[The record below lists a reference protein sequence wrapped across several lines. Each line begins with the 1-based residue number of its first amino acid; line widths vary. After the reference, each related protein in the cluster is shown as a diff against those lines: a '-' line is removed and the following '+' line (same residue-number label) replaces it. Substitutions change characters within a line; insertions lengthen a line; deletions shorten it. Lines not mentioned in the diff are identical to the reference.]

1 MAEMQTQEHLLPIV
15 TQGDERT
22 ELAFI
27 PHFLTNT
34 HQKFLGLNKI
44 LALGSLRIEIKT
56 DAISYRHNNL
66 LQETDKMDS
75 RNTKPFRSGE
85 HRGGCERLQEELIK
99 HETQW
104 NLTCYWSNQCS
115 KFKP

>member
-1 MAEMQTQEHLLPIV
+1 MVGRLTFYLTTNRTEMAEMQIREHLLHVV

-44 LALGSLRIEIKT
+44 SVLGSLRIEIKT
-56 DAISYRHNNL
+56 DAISYRLNNL
-66 LQETDKMDS
+66 LHETDKMDS

-85 HRGGCERLQEELIK
+85 NRGGFERVQEELIK
-99 HETQW
+99 YEM
-104 NLTCYWSNQCS
+104 
-115 KFKP
+115 

>member
-1 MAEMQTQEHLLPIV
+1 MVGRLTFYLTTNRTEMAEMQTQEHLLPVV
-15 TQGDERT
+15 TQGNEHT

-44 LALGSLRIEIKT
+44 SVLGSLRIEIKT

-75 RNTKPFRSGE
+75 RNTKPFS
-85 HRGGCERLQEELIK
+85 QEKTEGALK
-99 HETQW
+99 ESRR
-104 NLTCYWSNQCS
+104 N
-115 KFKP
+115 